1 MTPNHNIAVTEKTSI
16 CPIDLG
22 RYPLRDADDAST
34 ILVVDDFDIARR
46 ALVAMLRSD
55 KYEILQA
62 ASGLE
67 ALEILSEHDIDLIVL
82 DKTMPGMDGLE
93 CCRRIK
99 SNRKTELVPVLMLT
113 GANSVEEEI
122 AGIRAGADQFLGK
135 PIHPEVLR
143 ARATSLIHHK
153 TAISRLEET
162 ESALFAL
169 AQAVELRDHCT
180 GGHCERLATLSV
192 AFGVRLG
199 LPRKDLLALHRGG
212 YLHDIGKIGLADSI
226 LFKTGDLDWAERKS
240 MQTHTLRGEE
250 ICRPL
255 RSLAQVLPIIRSHHE
270 HWDGSGYPDNL
281 AGEDIPMLA
290 RVMQLADVYDALT
303 TERPYKSALGPSEA
317 AAVILD
323 ESDRGWYDPELTRCF
338 IDLTIENGFSESL
351 WNIRRQFSGLRVN
364 QLACSSSAG

>member
-1 MTPNHNIAVTEKTSI
+1 MILNENFAIGGKSSLPLV
-16 CPIDLG
+16 DLG
-22 RYPLRDADDAST
+22 CYSLRDPEDIST

-55 KYEILQA
+55 TAEILE
-62 ASGLE
+62 ASSGAE
-67 ALEILSEHDIDLIVL
+67 ALAILSHREIDLIVL

-99 SNRKTELVPVLMLT
+99 TNRKTELIPVLMLT
-113 GANSVEEEI
+113 GANTVEDEI

-143 ARATSLIHHK
+143 TRAASLIRHK

-162 ESALFAL
+162 ETALFAL
-169 AQAVELRDHCT
+169 AQAVEQRDHCT

-199 LPRKDLLALHRGG
+199 LPRRDLLALHRGG
-212 YLHDIGKIGLADSI
+212 YLHDIGKIGIADSI
-226 LFKTGDLDWAERKS
+226 LFKTGDLDWAERKA
-240 MQTHTLRGEE
+240 MQTHTIRGEE

-255 RSLAQVLPIIRSHHE
+255 RSLERVLPIIRNHHE
-270 HWDGSGYPDNL
+270 HWDATGYPDNL
-281 AGEDIPMLA
+281 EREKIPLLA

-303 TERPYKSALGPSEA
+303 TERPYKSALGPAEA
-317 AAVILD
+317 TAVILD
-323 ESDRGWYDPELTRCF
+323 ESDRGWYDPDLTRCF
-338 IDLTIENGFSESL
+338 IDLTVENGFRDSL
-351 WNIRRQFSGLRVN
+351 WNIQRQFSASGAS
-364 QLACSSSAG
+364 QLTRSSSA